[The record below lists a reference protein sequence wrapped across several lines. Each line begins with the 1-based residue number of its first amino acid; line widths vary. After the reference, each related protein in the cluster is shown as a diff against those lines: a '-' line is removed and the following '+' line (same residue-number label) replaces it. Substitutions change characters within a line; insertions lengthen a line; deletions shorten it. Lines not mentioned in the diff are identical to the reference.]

1 MNMRKVSVDESM
13 FIEAFQR
20 DVDFEQY
27 PLSNYLDLETGEI
40 IWVFNED
47 EDADLWAGI
56 DPDENAS
63 FRNKTEANHERYL
76 EIPGRTHGEH
86 HEILRDFLD
95 SNWADN
101 ENLLQQAQN
110 AYSGSIG
117 GWTEEVDNQ
126 DAVHAYYDFR
136 DQQIKKMAERFLHEN
151 NIHPIWR

>member
-1 MNMRKVSVDESM
+1 MP
-13 FIEAFQR
+13 EAFQR

-27 PLSNYLDLETGEI
+27 PLSRYLDLETGEI
-40 IWVFNED
+40 IWVFDED
-47 EDADLWAGI
+47 EDANLWAGI
-56 DPDENAS
+56 DPDENAL

-86 HEILRDFLD
+86 HEILRNFLD

-101 ENLLQQAQN
+101 ENLLQQARK
-110 AYSGSIG
+110 AYFGSIG
-117 GWTEEVDNQ
+117 GWKEEVDNQ

-136 DQQIKKMAERFLHEN
+136 DQQIKKMAERFLCEN